1 MTVFIQKGDAPLTVL
16 QATKRG
22 MAHVEA
28 EFSLAGGRKGDEE
41 LVRLMPQSALPE
53 RLQEIVLNLGQED
66 YAAYAAAWETD
77 NVVNGENNRFNH
89 QLVAYR
95 KAQARLA
102 RYALAVGQEEIT
114 EDRETGE
121 FAEDGEP
128 FLHIVIVQNLIEPE
142 ATEIEQMTYDAETGE
157 ETGTVMVPN
166 PRVVADQAERDQA
179 QAVIDATPV
188 DVAAFD
194 PV

>member
-53 RLQEIVLNLGQED
+53 RLQEIVLNLGQAD
-66 YAAYAAAWETD
+66 YAIYAAAWEAD

-114 EDRETGE
+114 EERET
-121 FAEDGEP
+121 AERDEEGNPIMET
-128 FLHIVIVQNLIEPE
+128 VVVQNLIEPE
-142 ATEIEQMTYDAETGE
+142 AAEIEQMTYDVETGE
-157 ETGTVMVPN
+157 QTGTVMVPN

-179 QAVIDATPV
+179 QAVINATPI

-194 PV
+194 PM

>member
-128 FLHIVIVQNLIEPE
+128 FLQIVIVQNLIEPE